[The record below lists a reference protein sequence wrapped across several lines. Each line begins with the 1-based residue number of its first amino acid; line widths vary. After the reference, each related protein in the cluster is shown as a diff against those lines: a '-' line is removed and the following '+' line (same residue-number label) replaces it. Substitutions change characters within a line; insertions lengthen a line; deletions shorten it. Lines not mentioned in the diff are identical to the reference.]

1 MRILI
6 HDFAGHPFQVQLS
19 RELARRGHSVLHA
32 YLSDLPG
39 PKGPLSPSPEDP
51 PDFQCA
57 AISLGAPLEKYS
69 MVKRHFAHR
78 RYARAL
84 AARIRG
90 FAPDAVLSANT
101 PIDVQHAL
109 LSHCQSHR
117 IAFVHWMQDLY
128 CLAVRNLIRR
138 KLGPLATPLAQ
149 HYYALER
156 AVCRHSDAVVFIT
169 ADFQETTA
177 KMGFLPARSQVIE
190 NWAPL
195 NDVLPVAK
203 SNPWSQRH
211 GIANKLVFLYSGTL
225 GLKHKPEL
233 LYDLAAALQRRNAAL
248 VVVSEGLGRDWLARH
263 PLPNLVLMDFQPYP
277 EMSNVLGAADVL
289 VAVLEKEAGVFAVPS
304 KVLSYLCAARP
315 VLLAAPAANLAT
327 RTLLRADAG
336 LTADPDDTDAF
347 IAAALRLADDPRL
360 REAKAANARRYAAKT
375 FDIGTI
381 AAQFES
387 LLMPHSLPLRQDPA
401 QIVGQTPWSAR
412 VPQDPL
418 VAARSKL

>member
-19 RELARRGHSVLHA
+19 RELARRGHSVLHT

-39 PKGPLSPSPEDP
+39 PKGPLAASPDDP
-51 PDFQCA
+51 PDFQCE
-57 AISLGAPLEKYS
+57 AITLGAPLEKYS
-69 MVKRHFAHR
+69 IVKRHFAHR

-84 AARIRG
+84 ADRISG

-101 PIDVQHAL
+101 PIDVQHAML
-109 LSHCQSHR
+109 GHCRNHG

-138 KLGPLATPLAQ
+138 KLGRLATPLAQ
-149 HYYALER
+149 HYYGLER

-169 ADFQETTA
+169 ADFQEKIG
-177 KMGFLPARSQVIE
+177 KMGFRPARSQVIE

-195 NDVLPVAK
+195 NDVVPNPK

-211 GIANKLVFLYSGTL
+211 GFADKLVFLYSGTL

-233 LYDLAAALQRRNAAL
+233 LYDLAGALQSRDAVL

-263 PLPNLVLMDFQPYP
+263 PLPNLMLMDFQPYG
-277 EMSNVLGAADVL
+277 EISRVLGAADVL

-327 RTLLRADAG
+327 RTLERANAG
-336 LTADPDDTDAF
+336 LAADPDDPDGF
-347 IAAALRLADDPRL
+347 IAAALLLADSPRL
-360 REAKAANARRYAAKT
+360 RTTLGTNARRYATAT
-375 FDIGTI
+375 FDIGGI
-381 AAQFES
+381 GSRFES
-387 LLMPHSLPLRQDPA
+387 LLADACTAKLTAFAAPTRVSVRQAGVPAPQKALP
-401 QIVGQTPWSAR
+401 
-412 VPQDPL
+412 
-418 VAARSKL
+418 

>member
-39 PKGPLSPSPEDP
+39 PKGPLAPAPDDP
-51 PDFQCA
+51 ADFQCE
-57 AISLGAPLEKYS
+57 AITLGAPLEKYS

-84 AARIRG
+84 AGRVAG

-109 LSHCQSHR
+109 LGNCR
-117 IAFVHWMQDLY
+117 RDGIAFVHWMQDLY

-138 KLGPLATPLAQ
+138 KLGRLATPLAQ
-149 HYYALER
+149 HYYGLER

-169 ADFQETTA
+169 EDFQETIA
-177 KMGFLPARSQVIE
+177 RMGFRPARSHVIE

-195 NDVLPVAK
+195 NDVVPNPK

-211 GIANKLVFLYSGTL
+211 GFADKLVFLYSGTL

-233 LYDLAAALQRRNAAL
+233 LHELAAALQSRDAVL

-263 PLPNLVLMDFQPYP
+263 PLPNLVLMDFQPYA
-277 EMSNVLGAADVL
+277 EISRVLAAADVL

-336 LTADPDDTDAF
+336 LTAEPDDPGAF
-347 IAAALRLADDPRL
+347 IAAALRLADSPRL
-360 REAKAANARRYAAKT
+360 REAVAANARRYAARN
-375 FDIGTI
+375 FDIGAI
-381 AAQFES
+381 AARFES
-387 LLMPHSLPLRQDPA
+387 LLAQACTLQESAGGARFRMLAGTAVPA
-401 QIVGQTPWSAR
+401 KSA
-412 VPQDPL
+412 D
-418 VAARSKL
+418 